1 MIDANRVIG
10 DWIEPQSRIL
20 DLGCGD
26 GALLND
32 LTNRH
37 NIHGYG
43 LEIDP
48 ESINQCI
55 ANGINV
61 IQQDLNAGLGNFA
74 DNSFDTVLMTQTL
87 QALRYPHLVLD
98 EMLRIGKQ
106 CFALS
111 S

>member
-1 MIDANRVIG
+1 MIDANRIIG

-26 GALLND
+26 GTLLYD
-32 LTNRH
+32 LTLRH
-37 NIHGYG
+37 KIHGYG

-48 ESINQCI
+48 TSINQCI

-61 IQQDLNAGLGNFA
+61 IQQDLNAGLANFA
-74 DNSFDTVLMTQTL
+74 DNSFDTVLMTHTL

-98 EMLRIGKQ
+98 EMLRIGDRK
-106 CFALS
+106 S
-111 S
+111 VV

>member
-37 NIHGYG
+37 NIQSVAMD
-43 LEIDP
+43 IM
-48 ESINQCI
+48 
-55 ANGINV
+55 
-61 IQQDLNAGLGNFA
+61 
-74 DNSFDTVLMTQTL
+74 TV
-87 QALRYPHLVLD
+87 
-98 EMLRIGKQ
+98 
-106 CFALS
+106 S
-111 S
+111 